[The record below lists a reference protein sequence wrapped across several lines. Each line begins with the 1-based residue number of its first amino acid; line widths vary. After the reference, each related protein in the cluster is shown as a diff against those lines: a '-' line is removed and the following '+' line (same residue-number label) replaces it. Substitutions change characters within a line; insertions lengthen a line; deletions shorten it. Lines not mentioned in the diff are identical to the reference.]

1 MGQILKDYAEA
12 MRLPFYISNGQVIG
26 PDGECWGT
34 SSEGYGVRD
43 IHQIIE
49 DARVDLAGRAPT
61 LLCAE
66 WVNITLLAVQNA
78 AWEHENEKRKGQ
90 NHD

>member
-1 MGQILKDYAEA
+1 MGQILTDYEEA
-12 MRLPFYISNGQVIG
+12 MRLPFYISNGQG
-26 PDGECWGT
+26 QGRRHRSSGE
-34 SSEGYGVRD
+34 SSEGYGVID

-49 DARVDLAGRAPT
+49 YARVDLAGRAPT

-78 AWEHENEKRKGQ
+78 AIEHENEKRKGQ

>member
-1 MGQILKDYAEA
+1 MGQILTDYEEA
-12 MRLPFYISNGQVIG
+12 MRLPFYISNGQG
-26 PDGECWGT
+26 RRHRSSGE

-78 AWEHENEKRKGQ
+78 AIEHENEKRKGQ

>member
-1 MGQILKDYAEA
+1 MK
-12 MRLPFYISNGQVIG
+12 
-26 PDGECWGT
+26 
-34 SSEGYGVRD
+34 D

-49 DARVDLAGRAPT
+49 AARADLAGRAPSA
-61 LLCAE
+61 LCGY

-78 AWEHENEKRKGQ
+78 AIEIENEKRKGQ

>member
-1 MGQILKDYAEA
+1 M
-12 MRLPFYISNGQVIG
+12 
-26 PDGECWGT
+26 
-34 SSEGYGVRD
+34 RD

-78 AWEHENEKRKGQ
+78 AIEHENEKRKGQ